1 MKKDPITRIRS
12 FCYLLL
18 WLLPILYF
26 ILLAVLNKMGYSLR
40 MFPKQWMYIG
50 YILLL
55 LVTFVL
61 RMAKAKRILPGIVII
76 LYTIGVGSLMPKGN
90 EKLVLYEDT
99 LCVLEVHDVWLET
112 YPRVYYYRVK
122 NWFLTDNHVIYSYR
136 LTR

>member
-76 LYTIGVGSLMPKGN
+76 LYTIGVGALMPKGN

-99 LCVLEVHDVWLET
+99 LCVLEVRDVWLET
-112 YPRVYYYRVK
+112 YPRV
-122 NWFLTDNHVIYSYR
+122 
-136 LTR
+136 

>member
-1 MKKDPITRIRS
+1 MR
-12 FCYLLL
+12 
-18 WLLPILYF
+18 
-26 ILLAVLNKMGYSLR
+26 V
-40 MFPKQWMYIG
+40 FPKQWMYIG

-76 LYTIGVGSLMPKGN
+76 LYTIGVGTLMPKGN

-99 LCVLEVHDVWLET
+99 LCVLEVRDVWLET